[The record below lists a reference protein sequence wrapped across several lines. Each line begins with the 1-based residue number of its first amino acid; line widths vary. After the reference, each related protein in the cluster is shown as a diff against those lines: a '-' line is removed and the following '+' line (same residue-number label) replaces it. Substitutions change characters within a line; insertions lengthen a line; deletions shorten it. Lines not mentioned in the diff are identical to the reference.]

1 MHKDQESSSSWLS
14 PQTLISKNKA
24 VRSKRR
30 LELCLLIEPESASW
44 AVLPPDYQSFWST
57 LPPVC
62 TWNQALA
69 LDHPFPEAK
78 RSQVLLE
85 FYRRN
90 FISANGR
97 YYLNAERIFHRA
109 CTYPHFICF
118 HITEA
123 CNLACRYCMADSLPG
138 KASMPIDTFKF
149 IIRKVLSELPN
160 NSFTIDFHGGEP
172 MLAFDKIEEAI
183 KSTEE
188 FNREAK
194 LDKKLY
200 YSFQTNGTLLTRE
213 NIKRLL
219 QLPNLRIG
227 VSLDGPRE
235 VQDRNRVFAG
245 PDPKKGSFQKVV
257 DNFQLAREMGLF
269 MGVLG
274 VIHNPHDY
282 LKSFNFFAD
291 TLQIRDFRLNYSSY
305 IGRSA
310 KLLDFPLDRAE
321 EFAECWLDMI
331 DHAYAY
337 AKEHDICFTISDV
350 NNQINNLIRK
360 ERNFMC
366 YRSPCGAGNSVFGFA
381 IDGGIH
387 ACEEMASS
395 GACRLGNIFD
405 PGLNLKELIDT
416 SPLVKELNDRNVKNI
431 PKCSRCPY
439 RRFCT
444 GGCTSKALAFFG
456 TFKRESP
463 MCGYYQ
469 KVFEG
474 LMWRLYEHPDMVHY
488 LGGHELQNF
497 DFRPFAK

>member
-1 MHKDQESSSSWLS
+1 MCENQANSPNWLS
-14 PQTLISKNKA
+14 PQTLISKN
-24 VRSKRR
+24 RNIRTKRR
-30 LELCLLIEPESASW
+30 DNLCLLIEPESASW
-44 AVLPPDYQSFWST
+44 AVLPPDSLSFWSA
-57 LPPVC
+57 LPKVC
-62 TWNQALA
+62 TWEQAMH
-69 LDHPFPEAK
+69 LDHPFPSTK
-78 RSQVLLE
+78 RSQILLE

-90 FISANGR
+90 FINANGR
-97 YYLNAERIFHRA
+97 YYLNADKIFARST
-109 CTYPHFICF
+109 TYPHFICF

-138 KASMPIDTFKF
+138 KAAMPLDTYKF
-149 IIRKVLSELPN
+149 IIGKVLRELPN
-160 NSFTIDFHGGEP
+160 QGFTIDFHGGEP
-172 MLAFDKIEEAI
+172 MLTFDKIVAAI
-183 KSTEE
+183 NYTEQL
-188 FNREAK
+188 NRQENLGK
-194 LDKKLY
+194 ELY
-200 YSFQTNGTLLTRE
+200 YSFQTNGTLLNKE

-219 QLPNLRIG
+219 ELPNLRIG
-227 VSLDGPRE
+227 LSLDGPQE
-235 VQDRNRVFAG
+235 VQDKNRVFAG
-245 PDPKKGSFQKVV
+245 PDPKWGSFQKVIE
-257 DNFQLAREMGLF
+257 NFHLAREMGLYL
-269 MGVLG
+269 GVLG
-274 VIHNPHDY
+274 VIHQPQDY
-282 LKSFNFFAD
+282 LKSCKFFVE
-291 TLQIRDFRLNYSSY
+291 TLKIDSFRLNYSSY

-321 EFAECWLDMI
+321 EFAKYWLEMI
-331 DHAYAY
+331 DYAYNY
-337 AKEHDICFTISDV
+337 AKEHDIRFNISDV

-395 GACRLGNIFD
+395 GACCLGNIFD
-405 PGLNLKELIDT
+405 PQLNLKDLIDN
-416 SPLVKELNDRNVKNI
+416 SPLVHELNERNVNNI

-474 LMWRLYEHPDMVHY
+474 LMWRLYKHPDLVHY
-488 LGGHELQNF
+488 LGGYELQQVN
-497 DFRPFAK
+497 FRPFA